1 VETTAVTQTYED
13 VLYTTQHGAGI
24 ITLNRPQRLNAWTSA
39 MESSVRRAVFAACRD
54 DAVRAIIITGAGRG
68 FCAGA
73 DMQLLTNVSGSAS
86 NEPRPGHMRMEEAA
100 PRGAVE
106 LEPELTAPYPGRF
119 GYLLSVQK
127 PVIAAVNG
135 PCAGIGLVLTLFC
148 DLRFASDQAM
158 FTTAFAQRGLIAEH
172 GSSWLL
178 PRLVGPSRALDLLM
192 SARRVQAP
200 EAASLGLVN
209 ETFPHA
215 TFMDDVFAN
224 TRRLTESVSPRSLA
238 VMKAQ
243 IWQSLSQS
251 LGTSLDVADR
261 EMKKSFASTDFKEGV
276 AHFVEKRAPRF
287 TGG

>member
-1 VETTAVTQTYED
+1 VTETYED
-13 VLYTTQHGAGI
+13 VLYTQQNGVGI

-39 MESSVRRAVFAACRD
+39 MESSVRRAVVAASRD
-54 DAVRAIIITGAGRG
+54 EAVRAIIVTGAGRG

-73 DMQLLTNVSGSAS
+73 DMQMLTNVSTATSAS
-86 NEPRPGHMRMEEAA
+86 TATETRPSRAEQA
-100 PRGAVE
+100 PHRTVD
-106 LEPELTAPYPGRF
+106 LEPELLAPYPGRF
-119 GYLLSVQK
+119 GYLFSVQK

-192 SARRVQAP
+192 SARRVQGP
-200 EAASLGLVN
+200 EAATIGLVN

-215 TFMDDVFAN
+215 TFLEDVLAY
-224 TRRLTESVSPRSLA
+224 TRRLTEVVSPRSLA

-243 IWQSLSQS
+243 VWQSLSQS
-251 LGTSLDVADR
+251 MGTALDVADR
-261 EMKKSFASTDFKEGV
+261 EMKKSFASADFKEGV

>member
-1 VETTAVTQTYED
+1 VTETYED
-13 VLYTTQHGAGI
+13 VLYTQQNGVGI

-39 MESSVRRAVFAACRD
+39 MESSVRRAVLAASRD
-54 DAVRAIIITGAGRG
+54 EAVRAIIVTGAGRG

-73 DMQLLTNVSGSAS
+73 DMQMLSNASNATSTSAS
-86 NEPRPGHMRMEEAA
+86 TASDTRPSRTDEQA
-100 PRGAVE
+100 PHRSVD
-106 LEPELTAPYPGRF
+106 LEPELSSPYPGRF
-119 GYLLSVQK
+119 GYLFSVQK
-127 PVIAAVNG
+127 PVIAAING

-192 SARRVQAP
+192 SARRVQGP
-200 EAASLGLVN
+200 EAATIGLVN

-215 TFMDDVFAN
+215 TFLEDVHTY
-224 TRRLTESVSPRSLA
+224 TRRLTEVVSPRSLA

-243 IWQSLSQS
+243 VWQSLSQS
-251 LGTSLDVADR
+251 MGTALDVADR
-261 EMKKSFASTDFKEGV
+261 EMKKSFASADFKEGV

-287 TGG
+287 TGR